1 MFFISACYTGTNP
14 VGQEERT
21 GFAPFPLAFPFS
33 ASLRWKTPPLRF
45 GHGSDRSKGAGVFQV
60 RKGVKGN

>member
-21 GFAPFPLAFPFS
+21 GFAPFPLAFPF
-33 ASLRWKTPPLRF
+33 LRF
-45 GHGSDRSKGAGVFQV
+45 ATMENPSPAV
-60 RKGVKGN
+60 RAWQ